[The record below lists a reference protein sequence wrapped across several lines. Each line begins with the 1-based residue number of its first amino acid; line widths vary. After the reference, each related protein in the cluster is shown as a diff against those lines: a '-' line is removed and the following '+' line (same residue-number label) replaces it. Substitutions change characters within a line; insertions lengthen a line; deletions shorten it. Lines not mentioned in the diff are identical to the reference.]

1 MRAGSADFFE
11 LQEAARRTS
20 RRLVLL
26 YGLAVLAVAFAVS
39 AIAGALYAVL
49 LLYWG
54 GPFAAGVTVDYRSL
68 VGSYFEVWLFGVPRA
83 FYAWTAGGTLATMVA
98 ATLWRTWQLRGGGEA
113 VAELLGA
120 RRIGRARATP
130 MQTRLLNV
138 VEEMAIAS
146 GVAVPPVYAMD
157 GERGINALAAG
168 TAPNEAVVIATQGA
182 LENLTRDELQ
192 GVIAHEFSHILN
204 GDMRLNLRLLS
215 LLYGIVFIGQAG
227 QVMLRMATAG
237 AVGVEREKQVILIPQ
252 LVAGALLA
260 SVGYV
265 GLMAARLIKAA
276 IAHQREY
283 LADAAS
289 VQFTRNPDGIAG
301 ALDSTRSLRLGT
313 RVSNAHA
320 EETSHMFFAQ
330 AVTAWLG
337 PAFATHPTI
346 DARIRRVHPR
356 FKQAEYRRSREGLHE
371 RSAISVLDGL
381 GNIVKVIAADG
392 SERAGAARGG
402 LAAAVAVAAVSDQV
416 GQFTREHL
424 DIAARM
430 LSALPAATRGRMET
444 AAGAAQVMFA
454 LALERDA
461 TARAKELAALAA
473 RRGDAEAAE
482 VVKAAGE
489 IGGIGRALVMPLI
502 ELALPVLKAQPQA
515 ARDAFV
521 ADLTAVVEA
530 DRRVTLVEF
539 VLLTFLHQHLR
550 DGAGKPISTRYRS
563 LHDVVEDARLVV
575 SLVAHAARGESAA
588 AFAQGAKWLD
598 LAPEAL
604 VPLAEISIQGV
615 GTALE
620 RLRVLAPLV
629 KPRVLRACVDAAADG
644 GFKLAQAEL
653 LRAVAATLDC
663 PVPPVLAALDP
674 ATLAT

>member
-11 LQEAARRTS
+11 LQEMARRTT
-20 RRLVLL
+20 RRLILL
-26 YGLAVLAVAFAVS
+26 YVLAVIAVAFALS

-49 LLYWG
+49 LLFSG
-54 GPFAAGVTVDYRSL
+54 GPLAGGVTIDYGSL
-68 VGSYFEVWLFGVPRA
+68 VASYFNVWLFGVPRT
-83 FYAWTAGGTLATMVA
+83 FYVWAAGATLVTMIA

-120 RRIGRARATP
+120 RRLERARATAA
-130 MQTRLLNV
+130 QTRLINV

-146 GVAVPPVYAMD
+146 GVAVPPVYVLED
-157 GERGINALAAG
+157 ERAINALAAG
-168 TAPNEAVVIATQGA
+168 YAPNEAVVIATQGA
-182 LENLTRDELQ
+182 LEKLTRDELQ
-192 GVIAHEFSHILN
+192 GIVAHEFSHILN
-204 GDMRLNLRLLS
+204 GDMRLNVRLLG
-215 LLYGIVFIGQAG
+215 LLYGIVFIGQTG
-227 QVMLRMATAG
+227 QVLLRMATAG
-237 AVGVEREKQVILIPQ
+237 AIGVEREKQVIGVPQ
-252 LVAGALLA
+252 LVAGGLLA

-276 IAHQREY
+276 IAHQREF

-313 RVSNAHA
+313 WVANPHA

-330 AVTAWLG
+330 AVSVWLG
-337 PAFATHPTI
+337 QAFATHPPI

-356 FKQAEYRRSREGLHE
+356 FNQVEYRRTRDGLYEQREI
-371 RSAISVLDGL
+371 AVLDGL
-381 GNIVKVIAADG
+381 GNVVKVIGADG
-392 SERAGAARGG
+392 AERKGAARGG
-402 LAAAVAVAAVSDQV
+402 LAAAVAVAAVSDQI
-416 GQFTREHL
+416 GRPTREHL
-424 DIAARM
+424 DVAARM
-430 LSALPAATRGRMET
+430 LGALPAVTRRRMET

-454 LALERDA
+454 LALERDD
-461 TARAKELAALAA
+461 TARAKEFAVLEA
-473 RRGDAEAAE
+473 RRGTADCSAVVDAF
-482 VVKAAGE
+482 GE
-489 IGGIGRALVMPLI
+489 IGRITRPFVLPLI

-530 DRRVTLVEF
+530 DRRVTHGEF
-539 VLLTFLHQHLR
+539 VLLTFLRQHLR
-550 DGAGKPISTRYRS
+550 EGAGKPISTKYRD
-563 LHDVVEDARLVV
+563 LREVIEDARLVV
-575 SLVAHAARGESAA
+575 SLVAHAARGESAE
-588 AFAQGAKWLD
+588 AFAQGAKWLE
-598 LAPEAL
+598 LAPDAL
-604 VPLAEISIQGV
+604 VPVAEISIGGV

-644 GFKLAQAEL
+644 GFTLAQAEM